1 MNINIKRA
9 ISATAVIATI
19 VVGGSGCAP
28 HNTDSSKASGKPSQA
43 TTEQPKKDTP
53 APGPQATTR
62 APSQSGADD
71 KSNNTNNGAKTNNDT
86 TFTQTLSEDEA
97 RALDEQG
104 LRGGVI
110 SRENGLTVTRDGN
123 VLTFAVDKDAS
134 ATGGTVVTASDVK
147 KAEADAKK
155 AADANATAGDTP
167 ATGDN
172 GNNTVPGG
180 IVNPPNGDGG
190 TVVVPIVTPGGDT
203 GNHGTPGNNTG
214 TNPTPFIPTPIP
226 APAPN
231 PGAGDQTP
239 APTPAPGPDPVASH
253 ADQATAFMQSFR
265 AKYLGLI
272 NKARTDL
279 GLKPLVPSEELT
291 NSAQT
296 WASYSAEDGLG
307 GAHYRD
313 WKTSENEGHDLDGVT
328 QFKGENVS
336 DTTATGGGY
345 IGDDNN
351 TADAIA
357 ARVFNQS
364 MNQDQGKRST
374 ILDADVDRVGIGVSE
389 EVMTGYL
396 DANGHI
402 VRTGRKDQAIKT
414 VVQTGSSANQ
424 NQVGPDDK
432 VVEYKSED
440 KQTMDAAE
448 NNEFN
453 NSLPKV
459 DGKASAETPAPNTA
473 PAAAE
478 TPAPSHE
485 SAPATQATP
494 DADPAP
500 ESAPATEAAP
510 ESNLAPAA
518 VEVPAP
524 VESDPVPAAVDAPV
538 ESAPVENAAPVTQ
551 AAPAETPAPAVESA
565 PVTQAAPAETPAPAV
580 ESAPVTQAAPVAE
593 QHAPA
598 VAAANSNATA
608 TPAVESAANTGVTLG
623 VGE

>member
-9 ISATAVIATI
+9 ISATAVIAAI

-28 HNTDSSKASGKPSQA
+28 HNTDSSKASGKPPQT

-71 KSNNTNNGAKTNNDT
+71 KGNSTNNGAKTNNDT

-123 VLTFAVDKDAS
+123 VLTFAVNKDAS

-155 AADANATAGDTP
+155 AASDAATSETP

-172 GNNTVPGG
+172 SNNTVPGG
-180 IVNPPNGDGG
+180 IVNPPNSDGSA
-190 TVVVPIVTPGGDT
+190 VVVPIVTPGGGDT

-239 APTPAPGPDPVASH
+239 APTPAPEPDPVASH

-402 VRTGRKDQAIKT
+402 VRTGRQDQAIKT
-414 VVQTGSSANQ
+414 VVQTGSSASQ

-440 KQTMDAAE
+440 KQTMGAAE

-459 DGKASAETPAPNTA
+459 DGKASAEAPAPNTA
-473 PAAAE
+473 PAATETPTPTEAAAPAANESATE
-478 TPAPSHE
+478 TPAPSH
-485 SAPATQATP
+485 
-494 DADPAP
+494 

-524 VESDPVPAAVDAPV
+524 VESAPVPAAVDAPV

-551 AAPAETPAPAVESA
+551 AAPAETPAPAVES
-565 PVTQAAPAETPAPAV
+565 T
-580 ESAPVTQAAPVAE
+580 PVTQAAPVAE

>member
-1 MNINIKRA
+1 
-9 ISATAVIATI
+9 
-19 VVGGSGCAP
+19 
-28 HNTDSSKASGKPSQA
+28 
-43 TTEQPKKDTP
+43 
-53 APGPQATTR
+53 
-62 APSQSGADD
+62 
-71 KSNNTNNGAKTNNDT
+71 
-86 TFTQTLSEDEA
+86 
-97 RALDEQG
+97 
-104 LRGGVI
+104 
-110 SRENGLTVTRDGN
+110 
-123 VLTFAVDKDAS
+123 
-134 ATGGTVVTASDVK
+134 
-147 KAEADAKK
+147 
-155 AADANATAGDTP
+155 
-167 ATGDN
+167 
-172 GNNTVPGG
+172 
-180 IVNPPNGDGG
+180 
-190 TVVVPIVTPGGDT
+190 
-203 GNHGTPGNNTG
+203 
-214 TNPTPFIPTPIP
+214 
-226 APAPN
+226 
-231 PGAGDQTP
+231 
-239 APTPAPGPDPVASH
+239 
-253 ADQATAFMQSFR
+253 
-265 AKYLGLI
+265 
-272 NKARTDL
+272 
-279 GLKPLVPSEELT
+279 
-291 NSAQT
+291 
-296 WASYSAEDGLG
+296 
-307 GAHYRD
+307 
-313 WKTSENEGHDLDGVT
+313 
-328 QFKGENVS
+328 
-336 DTTATGGGY
+336 
-345 IGDDNN
+345 
-351 TADAIA
+351 
-357 ARVFNQS
+357 

-402 VRTGRKDQAIKT
+402 VRTGRQDQAIKT

-459 DGKASAETPAPNTA
+459 DGKASAETPAANTA

-485 SAPATQATP
+485 SATATQATP

-518 VEVPAP
+518 V
-524 VESDPVPAAVDAPV
+524 DAPV
-538 ESAPVENAAPVTQ
+538 ESAPVENA
-551 AAPAETPAPAVESA
+551 A